1 MLLDD
6 LNPDVVCLTETKLNS
21 HLDSEIID
29 IGKYTVFRKDRA
41 NQLAPGGGV
50 VILVN
55 KNLISSDS
63 EVTFLNNHAYDESV
77 WCELIFQ
84 NKKVLIGTIYR
95 PPASVREKNDLLCDL
110 IRVSGDYN
118 NESQVLLCGDF
129 NFKEINWETNEVALT
144 GQAVDARNFLDSVN
158 DVFLQQHVLED
169 THNLDEDNPSKLDL
183 IVTRDSHDIM
193 GLGLLPPVGKSHHA
207 VIKFDILLDTD
218 VEAVDSSQQTRYN
231 FHKANYVEIRRELA
245 EIDWIELFSDKE
257 VEEMY
262 QILYS
267 QNTM

>member
-21 HLDSEIID
+21 HLDSEIFD
-29 IGKYTVFRKDRA
+29 IEKYTVFRKDRA

-77 WCELIFQ
+77 WCKLIFQ
-84 NKKVLIGTIYR
+84 NKKVLIETIYR

-110 IRVSGDYN
+110 IRISGDYN

-129 NFKEINWETNEVALT
+129 NFREIKWETNEVALT

-158 DVFLQQHVLED
+158 DVFCSSMCWR
-169 THNLDEDNPSKLDL
+169 TH
-183 IVTRDSHDIM
+183 T
-193 GLGLLPPVGKSHHA
+193 
-207 VIKFDILLDTD
+207 T
-218 VEAVDSSQQTRYN
+218 
-231 FHKANYVEIRRELA
+231 
-245 EIDWIELFSDKE
+245 
-257 VEEMY
+257 
-262 QILYS
+262 
-267 QNTM
+267 

>member
-1 MLLDD
+1 M
-6 LNPDVVCLTETKLNS
+6 
-21 HLDSEIID
+21 
-29 IGKYTVFRKDRA
+29 
-41 NQLAPGGGV
+41 

-55 KNLISSDS
+55 NNLISSDS

-118 NESQVLLCGDF
+118 NESQVLLRGDF
-129 NFKEINWETNEVALT
+129 DFREIKWETNELALT

-158 DVFLQQHVLED
+158 DVFLQKHVLED

-183 IVTRDSHDIM
+183 IFTRDSHDIM
-193 GLGLLPPVGKSHHA
+193 GLGLLPLVGKSHYA
-207 VIKFDILLDTD
+207 VIKFDLLLDTD
-218 VEAVDSSQQTRYN
+218 VEAVVPNKLDII
-231 FHKANYVEIRRELA
+231 FRRL
-245 EIDWIELFSDKE
+245 I
-257 VEEMY
+257 M
-262 QILYS
+262 
-267 QNTM
+267 